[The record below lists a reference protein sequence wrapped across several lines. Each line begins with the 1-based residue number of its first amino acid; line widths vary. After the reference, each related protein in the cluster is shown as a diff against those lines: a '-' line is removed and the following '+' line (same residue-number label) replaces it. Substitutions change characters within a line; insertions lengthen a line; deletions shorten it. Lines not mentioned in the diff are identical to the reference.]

1 MNDLTGQQLGKYRL
15 LQSLGAGG
23 YAQVYLGE
31 HIHLKTKFAV
41 KVLDEMLNQEAQ
53 AKFLIEAQRIAS
65 LKHPNIVSVTDFD
78 VIGNRAF
85 LVLEYAPYGTPRRTN
100 GMPMAPQ
107 LV

>member
-41 KVLDEMLNQEAQ
+41 KVLNEMLKSGSSGEIP
-53 AKFLIEAQRIAS
+53 LEAQRIAS
-65 LKHPNIVSVTDFD
+65 LKHPNIVWITDFD

-85 LVLEYAPYGTPRRTN
+85 LVLRVCLVRH
-100 GMPMAPQ
+100 PQ
-107 LV
+107 TY